1 MGCHENDKRE
11 GEEASKYFGSYL
23 AFKVFKIFTIGE
35 KRHCNGKVWACPK
48 SWGWFAAKPLVG
60 SGCREVLWSPS
71 AMFLLLSRDA
81 DTCE

>member
-23 AFKVFKIFTIGE
+23 AFKVFKIFTIEE

-48 SWGWFAAKPLVG
+48 S
-60 SGCREVLWSPS
+60 
-71 AMFLLLSRDA
+71 
-81 DTCE
+81 